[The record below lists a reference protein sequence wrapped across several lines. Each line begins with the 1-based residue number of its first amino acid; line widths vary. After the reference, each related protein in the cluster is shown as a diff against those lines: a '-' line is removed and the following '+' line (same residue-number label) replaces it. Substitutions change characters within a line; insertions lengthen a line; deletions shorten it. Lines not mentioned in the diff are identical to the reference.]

1 MSHAWYSS
9 YPEGI
14 QHEADISAY
23 DSLVDV
29 FETACN
35 EYASKPCFCNYGKTL
50 SYRQIDQYSRDFAAF
65 LQNQLNFK
73 KGDKFAIMLPN
84 LLQNPIA
91 IFCCNSCRPNRG

>member
-50 SYRQIDQYSRDFAAF
+50 SYQQIDQYSRDFAAF

-73 KGDKFAIMLPN
+73 KKAISSPLCCRTCYKTPLPF
-84 LLQNPIA
+84 LLHFVPA
-91 IFCCNSCRPNRG
+91 